1 MKNLRNLFILFISI
15 IALNS
20 CSKEDNPPP
29 CPIRES
35 ISIKVNGEFIPFISG
50 GRGIDLD
57 NDGSGH
63 TLTLWFDSITLN
75 PQDEPSYSIILK
87 LPFKKDGTN
96 VLEEFYF
103 SRIENTTYTQG
114 FFDIEEL
121 QSEVFVN
128 RNTCF
133 ITKFSGTT
141 IIEGTEIA
149 ITDGI
154 INLIYDEPF

>member
-29 CPIRES
+29 CPVKNS
-35 ISIKVNGEFIPFISG
+35 ISLKVNGEFIPFVSSG
-50 GRGIDLD
+50 RDITLDL
-57 NDGSGH
+57 DGSGH
-63 TLTLWFDSITLN
+63 TLTLWFESITPN
-75 PQDEPSYSIILK
+75 PQEQPSYSIILK

-133 ITKFSGTT
+133 IAKFSGTT
-141 IIEGTEIA
+141 IIDGTEIA

>member
-15 IALNS
+15 IVLNS

-29 CPIRES
+29 CPVRES
-35 ISIKVNGEFIPFISG
+35 ISIKVSGEFIPFVCSG
-50 GRGIDLD
+50 RDITL
-57 NDGSGH
+57 NLDGSGH
-63 TLTLWFDSITLN
+63 RLTLWFESITPN
-75 PQDEPSYSIILK
+75 PQEQPSYYFILK
-87 LPFKKDGTN
+87 LPYKKDGTN

-103 SRIENTTYTQG
+103 SRIVNTTYTQG
-114 FFDIEEL
+114 FFDLEAL
-121 QSEVFVN
+121 QSDVIVN